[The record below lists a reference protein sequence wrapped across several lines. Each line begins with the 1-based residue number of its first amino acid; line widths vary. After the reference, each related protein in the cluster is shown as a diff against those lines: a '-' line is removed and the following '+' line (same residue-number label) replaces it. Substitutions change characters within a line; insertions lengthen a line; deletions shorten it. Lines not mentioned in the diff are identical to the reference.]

1 MPFKI
6 FKNNIYY
13 KYSDQLKN
21 IENKDIYFSRDYIK
35 RNYDKL
41 VKQYNKKICLKLNI
55 ILSNLY
61 IQKFC

>member
-41 VKQYNKKICLKLNI
+41 VKQYNKK
-55 ILSNLY
+55 
-61 IQKFC
+61 FV